1 MKRTAI
7 SLAISSVLVA
17 APTAA
22 LAAEKPPY
30 LKPDGSWITLSGTV
44 TSTAAETFT
53 LDYGGGLATVEM
65 DDWDWFDE
73 DAEILSGDKVTVYGE
88 VDDDTFENTKIEAS
102 SVYVEN
108 LGTYFFASAKDE
120 ENFNDLDVTPT
131 VPIDVGDLTIT
142 GTIESVDGREFTIDS
157 ASQQMKVDTTFL
169 PYNPMDDEGY
179 QQLEKGDFVTVT
191 GNTEYDTFE
200 KQELMAE
207 SVVTLDDDS
216 DGNS

>member
-7 SLAISSVLVA
+7 SLAISSTLIA
-17 APTAA
+17 APTAV
-22 LAAEKPPY
+22 LAATESPY
-30 LKPDGSWITLSGTV
+30 LQSDGSWITLSGTV

-53 LDYGGGLATVEM
+53 LDYGGGLVTVEM
-65 DDWDWFDE
+65 DDWDWYEE
-73 DAEILSGDKVTVYGE
+73 DGEILSGDKVTVYGE

-108 LGTYFFASAKDE
+108 LGTYFFASAADE

-131 VPIDVGDLTIT
+131 VPVDVGDLTIT
-142 GTIESVDGREFTIDS
+142 GTVESVDGREFTIDS
-157 ASQQMKVDTTFL
+157 AAQRMKVDTTFMS
-169 PYNPMDDEGY
+169 YNPMDDEGY
-179 QQLEKGDFVTVT
+179 QKIDKGDLVTVT

-207 SVVTLDDDS
+207 SVVTLADDRED
-216 DGNS
+216 NS

>member
-1 MKRTAI
+1 MRRTAI
-7 SLAISSVLVA
+7 SLAISSALVA

-22 LAAEKPPY
+22 LAAEKAPY

-44 TSTAAETFT
+44 TSTADETFK
-53 LDYGGGLATVEM
+53 LDYGGGLVTVEM
-65 DDWDWFDE
+65 DDWDWYDE
-73 DAEILSGDKVTVYGE
+73 DSGILSGDKVTVYGE

-108 LGTYFFASAKDE
+108 LGTYFFASATDE
-120 ENFNDLDVTPT
+120 ENFTDLDVAPT

-142 GTIESVDGREFTIDS
+142 GTVQSVNGREFTIDS
-157 ASQQMKVDTTFL
+157 ALQQMKVDTTL
-169 PYNPMDDEGY
+169 MPYNPMDNEGY
-179 QQLEKGDFVTVT
+179 QQIDKGDLVTVT

-216 DGNS
+216 DSSS